1 MFNEPI
7 TIADGLMA
15 GGAICLVF
23 VILNPRLLKSPLWRA
38 TVTPLA
44 SIIGSGFLV
53 SGPILDHAAGVYAWI
68 AMAGLCLIAYLFG
81 GAIRHNIAHVQPNL
95 GQLTSGP
102 IFWMERG
109 SNLSLAIAYFVS
121 VAYYLNL
128 FAAFFLRLFDIT
140 DPLLIQIG
148 ATGVIAAIGVV
159 GALGGLRALE
169 RIEIFA
175 VGFKLCLIGGLLI
188 ALTQF
193 NAAAII
199 SDDWAWR
206 APETTHGW
214 EEARILLGLI
224 ILVQG
229 FETSRYL
236 GSEYDTETRVKTMRW
251 SQWLASAIY
260 VVFILL
266 ITVLFRNGLPA
277 EGGET
282 AIIDML
288 QPVGAIMAPA
298 IVLTALSSQLSAAV
312 ADTNGAGGL
321 LSEAFK
327 TKVDVRIGNVVT
339 ALAAAAIIWLFD
351 IYEIIAYASKVF
363 VAYYALQCATAA
375 LDAWRQNKRIH
386 SAAYAAGIIICLIV
400 IVFAIPAEA

>member
-1 MFNEPI
+1 MAI
-7 TIADGLMA
+7 GDLTIADGLVVL
-15 GGAICLVF
+15 GAVALAF
-23 VILNPRLLKSPLWRA
+23 VAFNPKLLKSDLWRA

-68 AMAGLCLIAYLFG
+68 AMAGLCLLAYVFG
-81 GAIRHNIAHVQPNL
+81 AAIRHNIAHVESSL
-95 GQLTSGP
+95 KDLSGGP

-109 SNLSLAIAYFVS
+109 SNLFLALAYFVS

-128 FAAFFLRLFDIT
+128 FAAFFLRLFGVT
-140 DPLLIQIG
+140 DPFVIRIA
-148 ATGVIAAIGVV
+148 ATCVIALIGVV
-159 GALGGLRALE
+159 GAFGGLRALE
-169 RIEIFA
+169 RIEIFS
-175 VGFKLCLIGGLLI
+175 VGLKLCLIGGLLI
-188 ALTQF
+188 ALAQF
-193 NAAAII
+193 NAAGII
-199 SDDWAWR
+199 SGDWAWA
-206 APETTHGW
+206 APDATHGW
-214 EEARILLGLI
+214 EEARILLGLV

-236 GSEYDTETRVKTMRW
+236 GTEYDADTRIRTMRW
-251 SQWLASAIY
+251 SQWLAAAIY
-260 VVFILL
+260 LTFILL
-266 ITVLFRNGLPA
+266 ITVLFRNGLPE

-288 QPVGAIMAPA
+288 QPVGALLGSVI
-298 IVLTALSSQLSAAV
+298 ILTALSSQLSAAV

-327 TKVDVRIGNVVT
+327 AHIDVRIGNVVT
-339 ALAAAAIIWLFD
+339 TASAVAIIWLFN

-363 VAYYALQCATAA
+363 VAYYGMQCAIAA
-375 LDAWRQNKRIH
+375 LDAWRKDKHTNAIT
-386 SAAYAAGIIICLIV
+386 YAAGVLICILV